1 MKTENN
7 RLIMRNV
14 LIAEI
19 MLNDDGYELVK
30 ELPSTSNQWS
40 IREVKAI
47 RQLLDSGLDSLEI
60 GDTSFYICK

>member
-30 ELPSTSNQWS
+30 ELPSTTNQWS

>member
-1 MKTENN
+1 
-7 RLIMRNV
+7 MRNV

-40 IREVKAI
+40 IREEKAI
-47 RQLLDSGLDSLEI
+47 KQLLESGLDRLI
-60 GDTSFYICK
+60 LGDTEFFICK

>member
-1 MKTENN
+1 MK
-7 RLIMRNV
+7 NV

-47 RQLLDSGLDSLEI
+47 QQLLESGLDRLI
-60 GDTSFYICK
+60 LGDTEFFICK